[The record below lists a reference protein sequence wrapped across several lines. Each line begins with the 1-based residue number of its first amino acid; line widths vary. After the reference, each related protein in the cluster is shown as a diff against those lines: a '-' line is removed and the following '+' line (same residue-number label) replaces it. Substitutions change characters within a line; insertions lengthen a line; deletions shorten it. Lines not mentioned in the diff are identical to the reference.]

1 MRACGARGRESG
13 GRAFMWVPR
22 RFQRGIAHPHTP
34 THTQEDLNTK
44 IFIYSMIWHEFTH
57 SYVYG
62 GGVIEICQWL
72 VKNSITVL
80 KISFKLPTRK
90 CHFTHSYRT
99 TVLFNVTIMFSL
111 KGKKNRKTVK
121 IRFEIILKF
130 KLIESI

>member
-72 VKNSITVL
+72 VKKINYSVKNKFQITHP
-80 KISFKLPTRK
+80 KMSF
-90 CHFTHSYRT
+90 YA
-99 TVLFNVTIMFSL
+99 
-111 KGKKNRKTVK
+111 
-121 IRFEIILKF
+121 
-130 KLIESI
+130 